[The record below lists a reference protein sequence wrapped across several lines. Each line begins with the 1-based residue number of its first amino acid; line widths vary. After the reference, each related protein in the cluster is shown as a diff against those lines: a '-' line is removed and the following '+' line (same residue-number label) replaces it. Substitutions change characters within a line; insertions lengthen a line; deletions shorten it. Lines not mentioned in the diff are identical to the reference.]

1 MNPSP
6 APAEGPRPWGR
17 GPQGRV
23 AVLTLALGTG
33 TASVLALTYLHRG
46 LPTPGTAAL
55 VWLPVLALLFAV
67 TEGFVI
73 HLRVRR
79 GSHGM
84 TISEIPL
91 VLALIHL
98 DPLLAVAARTVGG
111 GLGLL
116 LLRGQRGLKLGF
128 NLALWGVQSTVAA
141 LTFTALG
148 GAGLPRDLTAWLVI
162 YAAVLLADTVAAILV
177 TAAIA
182 LHDDP
187 GEWRR
192 LPAALRGEPFV
203 LITASLG
210 IVAAI
215 GMAQTP
221 WTLVLLGAVSV
232 ALYLAYRAFVT
243 QQQGHAQVDELY
255 AFTRALDGSRD
266 TQALIRVVL
275 EQARDQLRA
284 AQAQLVVPS
293 FDDKPA
299 ARVRLDSRDR
309 LVNTVLAR
317 GPADDWWTPARDGAP
332 VLWRADPG
340 QPEAPDA
347 PPRDGL
353 AVPVPLGDE
362 VGVLI
367 VADSLPDVGTFQ
379 PAHLRLFEALA
390 NHASVALARAHL
402 VDRLRREAE
411 EKEHMALHDPLTG
424 LPNRRHF
431 QALLEES
438 LESTRHDDHGPAVLL
453 LDLDRFGEV
462 NEALGYETGDAVLQ
476 EVAARLQQS
485 VADRGQVA
493 RLGGDEFAVLLRR
506 ARTVVESVDLGS
518 DLVRELERPVQRGP
532 LSLNARASIGIAV
545 APDHGDDAETLLRR
559 ADVAMHAA
567 KSSHTALRV
576 YLPADD
582 QNTPDRLA
590 LITDLRDAIDRRD
603 LLVVFQPK
611 LDPHTGDVTGAEALS
626 RWHHPTHGSIPP
638 DQFIPLA
645 EHSGLIRPLTLH
657 VLESALRRCAAWRR
671 DGHPLHVA
679 VNLSANSLHDPT
691 LPEVVARLL
700 AQSGVPA
707 EALTLEITESTIMAN
722 PAGAKA
728 VLDQLHGLGVRLSID
743 DFGTGYSSLGRLREL
758 PLHEVKID
766 RSFVQ
771 RVAVDHRDRAVVRSA
786 VQLGHALDL
795 EVVAEGVED
804 QETYAYLVREGCNLL
819 QGFLI
824 SRPLPPDEFAGW
836 LAGHRAPNVVQGR
849 FTA

>member
-1 MNPSP
+1 M
-6 APAEGPRPWGR
+6 A
-17 GPQGRV
+17 
-23 AVLTLALGTG
+23 ALGI
-33 TASVLALTYLHRG
+33 VLGAATLGVLGLTYAMRG
-46 LPTPGTAAL
+46 LVVP
-55 VWLPVLALLFAV
+55 VDYWLPVLIALFAV
-67 TEGFVI
+67 TEGFVV

-84 TISEIPL
+84 SISEIPL
-91 VLALIHL
+91 VLALVHL
-98 DPLLAVAARTVGG
+98 DPLLVVGARVVGG

-128 NLALWGVQSTVAA
+128 NLSLWSVQASVAA
-141 LTFTALG
+141 LTFVGLG
-148 GAGLPRDLTAWLVI
+148 GAGVPRRFTDWLAI

-192 LPAALRGEPFV
+192 LPSALRGEPFV
-203 LITASLG
+203 LITTSLG

-215 GMAQTP
+215 GVARTP
-221 WTLVLLGAVSV
+221 WTLVLLGVVSV
-232 ALYLAYRAFVT
+232 VLYLAYRAFVT
-243 QQQGHAQVDELY
+243 QQQGHARVDELY
-255 AFTRALDGSRD
+255 AFTRALDGSGD
-266 TQALIRVVL
+266 TRALIRVVL

-284 AQAQLVVPS
+284 GEAQLIVPALAGH
-293 FDDKPA
+293 PA
-299 ARVRLDSRDR
+299 TRTRLTSRDR
-309 LVNTVLAR
+309 QIDTLFAHAPV
-317 GPADDWWTPARDGAP
+317 DDWWAPALAGEP
-332 VLWRADPG
+332 VLWRAEPG
-340 QPEAPDA
+340 ALEGPDL

-353 AVPVPLGDE
+353 AVPVPLADE
-362 VGVLI
+362 TGVLL
-367 VADSLPDVGTFQ
+367 VAESMPDVGGFDTE
-379 PAHLRLFEALA
+379 HLRLFGALA

-411 EKEHMALHDPLTG
+411 EKEHLALHDPLTG
-424 LPNRRHF
+424 LPNRQHF
-431 QALLEES
+431 QALLDES
-438 LESTRHDDHGPAVLL
+438 LDATRHDDHGPAVLL
-453 LDLDRFGEV
+453 LDLDRFKEV
-462 NEALGYETGDAVLQ
+462 NEALGHETGDAVLQ

-493 RLGGDEFAVLLRR
+493 RLGGDEYAVLLRR
-506 ARTVVESVDLGS
+506 VRTVVEAVNLGS

-532 LSLNARASIGIAV
+532 LSLSARASIGIAV
-545 APDHGDDAETLLRR
+545 APDHGTDAQTLLRR
-559 ADVAMHAA
+559 ADVAMYAA
-567 KSSHTALRV
+567 KTGHTALRV

-590 LITDLRDAIDRRD
+590 LITDLRDAIDRHD

-611 LDPHTGDVTGAEALS
+611 LDPHTDTVVGAEALC
-626 RWHHPTHGSIPP
+626 RWHHPTFGNIPP

-657 VLESALRRCAAWRR
+657 VLEAALRRCAAWRR
-671 DGHPLHVA
+671 AGHALHVA
-679 VNLSANSLHDPT
+679 VNLSPNSLHDPT
-691 LPEVVARLL
+691 LPEVVQRLL
-700 AQSGVPA
+700 GQTGVPA
-707 EALTLEITESTIMAN
+707 GALTLEITESTIMAN
-722 PAGAKA
+722 PAAAEA
-728 VLDQLHGLGVRLSID
+728 VLDQLHRLGVRLSID

-786 VQLGHALDL
+786 VQLGHALGL

-804 QETYAYLVREGCNLL
+804 GETYAYLVREGCNVF

-836 LAGHRAPNVVQGR
+836 LASRSAPNVVRGR
-849 FTA
+849 FSA